1 MPYLCNVLR
10 ICDLMD
16 NSITSLFRSV
26 YGTHQKNA
34 GMSAIPRAVENS
46 DTFTCCDSFMYF
58 RWIHCLVLYFQ
69 RTRIFHL
76 HVVLRCFFWTHRV
89 MIKVLDFSKAVTLSF
104 QKSTIASIKDV
115 KNPSEST
122 WVSMFSAIML
132 ALNSLILPSG
142 NSTSYKIVLRIG
154 LSSYLSTVEP
164 DGPTAHFTTVPVC
177 ISSTNWSWASAWIK
191 LL

>member
-89 MIKVLDFSKAVTLSF
+89 MIKVLDFYKAVTLSF

-132 ALNSLILPSG
+132 ELYYLIWTSG
-142 NSTSYKIVLRIG
+142 NSTSYTIVFRNR
-154 LSSYLSTVEP
+154 LSPYSPTVDP
-164 DGPTAHFTTVPVC
+164 GDPTACCTTVPVC
-177 ISSTNWSWASAWIK
+177 ISSTNWSYTSAWIN
-191 LL
+191 LS